1 MKEFFKKNILSD
13 DRSLFKNKP
22 NNISF
27 WGIDS
32 IYGDAYISEIY
43 SNNNKNPSSK
53 IFTLSIYMDKGL
65 VYFTRYY
72 KKLPVILSNVF
83 RILYLIFF
91 LFKEATEFIKFCYI
105 RKSLFELLFE
115 KIPVDNINKVEIII
129 IIEAASKV
137 I

>member
-1 MKEFFKKNILSD
+1 MIEVYLKINQIIYLFGELIPFIEMHIFLGFIL
-13 DRSLFKNKP
+13 
-22 NNISF
+22 I
-27 WGIDS
+27 I
-32 IYGDAYISEIY
+32 
-43 SNNNKNPSSK
+43 NNKNPSSK